1 MNGQNAAAALA
12 VGRMLLSST
21 EAVADP
27 PSGSEAAQR
36 TGLPTTEI
44 PPVNSMKAP
53 ATARHTTRVA
63 SRASRSYVAT
73 GIPAGLGGGP
83 GSPNE

>member
-1 MNGQNAAAALA
+1 
-12 VGRMLLSST
+12 
-21 EAVADP
+21 
-27 PSGSEAAQR
+27 
-36 TGLPTTEI
+36 
-44 PPVNSMKAP
+44 MKAP

-63 SRASRSYVAT
+63 SRASRSSVAT